1 MVQKK
6 TQKKSNKTP
15 MTHKAIQPVKPNPL
29 PVVTTSPQSR
39 SVNDPVLACILSIVV
54 AVVYFFVGNLFMQ
67 MAVREN
73 FCQIRYTEKP
83 KQMGE
88 VVAVIDGEK
97 IYMSEIREYA
107 KSIPQLSE
115 LPLEMIYP
123 QLLDTVVNSRVLQ
136 RAAEKAGVES
146 LAAVQ
151 RSLQTAHDQIVAQ
164 AYLDRRLK
172 AMQSD
177 NRLQRVYEE
186 EMKSFKPVEEVHA
199 RHILVK
205 TEDEAKNILVQ
216 LKAGASF
223 GMLAGKYSLDKSSPD
238 GDLGYFTEDMMIP
251 EFGKAV
257 FALKVDQ
264 LSAPIKTPFGWHVVL
279 LEDRRQTTPP
289 TFDEVKSDLRKI
301 LMEQDMKTVLEDER
315 KIQNVIIKKP
325 KL

>member
-1 MVQKK
+1 
-6 TQKKSNKTP
+6 
-15 MTHKAIQPVKPNPL
+15 
-29 PVVTTSPQSR
+29 
-39 SVNDPVLACILSIVV
+39 
-54 AVVYFFVGNLFMQ
+54 
-67 MAVREN
+67 
-73 FCQIRYTEKP
+73 
-83 KQMGE
+83 MGE
-88 VVAVIDGEK
+88 VVAVIDGDK
-97 IYMSEIREYA
+97 VYMSEIREYA
-107 KSIPQLSE
+107 KSIPQLAD

-123 QLLDTVVNSRVLQ
+123 QLLETVVNSRVLQ

-151 RSLQTAHDQIVAQ
+151 QSLQIAHDQIIAQ

-177 NRLQRVYEE
+177 NRLQRLYEE

-205 TEDEAKNILVQ
+205 TEEEAKDILIQ
-216 LKAGASF
+216 LRAGASF
-223 GMLAGKYSLDKSSPD
+223 GMLANKYSLDKSSPD

-257 FALKVDQ
+257 FALKVEQ
-264 LSAPIKTPFGWHVVL
+264 LSEPIKTPFGWHVVL

-289 TFDEVKSDLRKI
+289 AFDEVKSDLRKI

-315 KIQNVIIKKP
+315 KIQKVIIKKP

>member
-6 TQKKSNKTP
+6 EQKKNNKAS
-15 MTHKAIQPVKPNPL
+15 MAHRSIQPVKPNPL
-29 PVVTTSPQSR
+29 PVVTSSTTTR
-39 SVNDPVLACILSIVV
+39 SVNNPVLSCILSIVV

-73 FCQIRYTEKP
+73 FCQIRYSEKSKP
-83 KQMGE
+83 MGE

-97 IYMSEIREYA
+97 VYMSEIREYA
-107 KSIPQLSE
+107 KSIPQLAD

-123 QLLDTVVNSRVLQ
+123 QLLETVVNSRVLQ

-151 RSLQTAHDQIVAQ
+151 QSLQMAHDQIIAQ

-177 NRLQRVYEE
+177 NRLQRLYTE

-205 TEDEAKNILVQ
+205 TKEEAKDILIQ
-216 LKAGASF
+216 LRAGASF
-223 GMLAGKYSLDKSSPD
+223 GMLANKYSLDKSSSD

-257 FALKVDQ
+257 FALKVEQ
-264 LSAPIKTPFGWHVVL
+264 LSEPIKTPFGWHVVL
-279 LEDRRQTTPP
+279 LEDRRQTKPP
-289 TFDEVKSDLRKI
+289 AFDEVKSDLRKI

-315 KIQNVIIKKP
+315 KIQKVIIKKP